1 MNSFGV
7 KTSLSKA
14 DKSYLAKK
22 SKSDLI
28 NEALLLNLMVDETL
42 TKSQILNQI
51 KKYKQSIEKETK
63 KKYDMQDLLKAL
75 PDISVPSVPSVK
87 QPNMY
92 DKYRE
97 SDILYYPEFKSYRLA
112 PSSKV
117 IRKEEGLTK
126 TQKTQIRKEIKNE
139 IDRLADL
146 LEQFN

>member
-1 MNSFGV
+1 MIYIYIYIMNSFGV

-63 KKYDMQDLLKAL
+63 KNYDMQDLLKAL
-75 PDISVPSVPSVK
+75 PDISAPSVPSVPSVK
-87 QPNMY
+87 QHNMY

-126 TQKTQIRKEIKNE
+126 TQN
-139 IDRLADL
+139 
-146 LEQFN
+146 